1 MSTPEAK
8 VKNKI
13 KQILKDYGAYQFSP
27 QTGGYGRSGIPDIIA
42 CYQGK
47 FIAVECKAGSNKPT
61 RLQEKELRDICSACG
76 YGMVVN
82 ENGIE
87 HFRSFMEGLRTLRS

>member
-42 CYQGK
+42 SIK
-47 FIAVECKAGSNKPT
+47 ESLL
-61 RLQEKELRDICSACG
+61 RLSVKQALTNLLG
-76 YGMVVN
+76 YKKKNLEIFVQHVVTAWW
-82 ENGIE
+82 
-87 HFRSFMEGLRTLRS
+87 STKTA